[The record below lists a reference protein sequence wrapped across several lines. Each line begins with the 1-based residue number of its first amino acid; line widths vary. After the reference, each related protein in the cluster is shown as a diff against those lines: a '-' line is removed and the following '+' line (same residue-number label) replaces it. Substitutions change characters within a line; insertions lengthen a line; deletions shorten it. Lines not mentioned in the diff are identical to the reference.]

1 MRRYALPVALAA
13 MLVVAGCSG
22 GAGGGSGG
30 GGSVGL
36 AAGGAQDANDFRNNV
51 EAGYVPQPESLSTT
65 GLFHDYYFDTGQQR
79 PCDRLFCPSYS
90 RAVTADPLSGETER
104 YLTVGLNSGLS
115 AAEFEREKL
124 NLVIVLDRS
133 GSMGSGFE
141 EYHYD
146 GENGGG
152 ERISKMTAAH
162 RAVGTLTE
170 HLTADDR
177 FGVVSFGDTA
187 RAVVEMGRV
196 GERDMQTVR
205 DRIRGIRPGGSTNF
219 EAGMRTADAMLRPYR
234 NPGDGREPRVIYV
247 TDAMPNTGQ
256 VGGESLREY
265 LGGQADDGVYS
276 TFVGVGVDFN
286 SPFVQTVSAV
296 EGANHYTVDSP
307 RAFDRRMDEG
317 FAYMMTPLVFDLSV
331 SVESEAYEIDA
342 VYGSP
347 TADPNAGELLRVN
360 TLFPSRTEAGRTEGG
375 VVLVKLERT
384 DGPADAPVTLRASY
398 ETRSGERRSSVRTV
412 RFEADEAPTYDSSGV
427 RKAVLLSRYS
437 DLLRNWMAY
446 ERAQAAGG
454 DAEFPSESQGIR
466 HRELGQW
473 EQTSVGLRVSPVYR
487 ERIRTFLERF
497 RAEAAALDDADLDR
511 ELRVLEWLADE
522 RGEPV
527 DGEQKRAG
535 ENAVIAG

>member
-22 GAGGGSGG
+22 GAGGDGGS
-30 GGSVGL
+30 GSVGL

-51 EAGYVPQPESLSTT
+51 EAGYVPQPESLSAT

-79 PCDRLFCPSYS
+79 RCDRLFCPSYS

-133 GSMGSGFE
+133 GSMSSGFE

-152 ERISKMTAAH
+152 ERVSKMTAAH

-170 HLTADDR
+170 HLTAADR

-187 RAVVEMGRV
+187 RTVVEMGRV
-196 GERDMQTVR
+196 GERDMHAVR
-205 DRIRGIRPGGSTNF
+205 DRVRSIQPGGSTNF
-219 EAGMRTADAMLRPYR
+219 EAGMRTAGAMLRPYR
-234 NPGDGREPRVIYV
+234 NPEDGRETRVIYV

-256 VGGESLREY
+256 VGGESLRGH
-265 LGGQADDGVYS
+265 LAGQADEGVYS

-286 SPFVQTVSAV
+286 SRFVGTVNAV

-317 FAYMMTPLVFDLSV
+317 FAYMVTPLVFDLSV
-331 SVESEAYEIDA
+331 AVESEAYEIDA

-347 TADPNAGELLRVN
+347 DADPGTGELLRVN

-384 DGPADAPVTLRASY
+384 GGPTDAPVTLRASY

-412 RFEADEAPTYDSSGV
+412 RFQAREPPAYDSSGV

-446 ERAQAAGG
+446 ERAQAAGR
-454 DAEFPSESQGIR
+454 DAEPPGERAGIR

-473 EQTSVGLRVSPVYR
+473 EQSSVDLRVSAVYR
-487 ERIRTFLERF
+487 ERIRAFLEYF
-497 RAEAAALDDADLDR
+497 RAEAAALGDADLDR
-511 ELRVLEWLADE
+511 ERRVLEHLAGE
-522 RGEPV
+522 RGEPA
-527 DGEQKRAG
+527 DGGKDREGGNAALAG
-535 ENAVIAG
+535 